1 MNITVILIETLVLI
15 VLFTIAVAAG
25 SKNPVDTVCDMPQQ
39 KADYSGYGGSDG
51 FL

>member
-25 SKNPVDTVCDMPQQ
+25 RCFGAVGELDNMMENRRTKSERVRIR
-39 KADYSGYGGSDG
+39 
-51 FL
+51 